1 MSSMFKEDPV
11 FKATPESIGSLVA
24 SIHKGTIAIPDFQ
37 RSFVWDPKRT
47 VELLKSIISRY
58 PAGTLLTWE
67 QSTSV
72 KFGSR
77 PFAGAPEP
85 QKEPKRLV
93 LDGQQRLTA
102 LYQALTG
109 TGDYQF
115 FMKVWPFIDRG
126 QGVLLNLE
134 DVDLDNALM
143 AYDLSGR
150 MRFDPLDEAWQIS
163 KGVFPIAAYDRL
175 RPWFKKLA
183 RSVEEDRDAADQ
195 LEELLNQFRDTY
207 LQPLDS
213 YAFPVVDLPVSTS
226 LVAVC
231 NIFETLNK
239 SGKVLGPFELLTAK
253 YYPTGVHL
261 RDMWDTACQ
270 QYPLLV
276 DFAVDP
282 YSVLQ
287 AISLRSRGSAQ
298 RFDVLNRLD
307 ASSVREHW
315 NGTVAAFADVLDMLK
330 RECGVI
336 SAQWLPYSMTVVP
349 MAAVYPEVAQL
360 RSQYR
365 VSARER
371 LRQYYWCTVFTENF
385 DQGANSQAG
394 ADYKLLRG
402 WVVGESQEAPEA
414 VAEFNLTDYD
424 LLSARANRK
433 ALFRGFVTLLIQSG
447 AKDFL
452 TAQAITSLDP
462 ASFILDGAR
471 VFPKSWIETPGNNP
485 EGHSSELILNRLV
498 IEKSLRR
505 LIKDTPFGEFVAA
518 QEESDRRKYVDVLSS
533 HLVEDGEESGLECL
547 EYNLFL
553 QERLTLLVEQI
564 EGVTGQSLIYES
576 EG

>member
-1 MSSMFKEDPV
+1 MFKADPV
-11 FKATPESIGSLVA
+11 FKATPESVGSLIE
-24 SIHKGTIAIPDFQ
+24 SIHRGAIALPDFQ

-67 QSTSV
+67 QSDDV
-72 KFGSR
+72 RFGSR
-77 PFAGAPEP
+77 SFEGAPAP
-85 QKEPKRLV
+85 KQDPKRLV

-109 TGDYQF
+109 TGEYHF
-115 FMKVWPFIDRG
+115 FMKVWPFIDRQTG
-126 QGVLLNLE
+126 SLLSPE
-134 DVDLDNALM
+134 DVDLDSALI
-143 AYDLSGR
+143 AYDLTGR
-150 MRFDPLDEAWQIS
+150 RRFDPLDEDWQIS
-163 KGVFPIAAYDRL
+163 NGIFPISSYGRI

-183 RSVEEDRDAADQ
+183 RSVEVDGQRADD
-195 LEELLNQFRDTY
+195 LEEVLNQFRDTY
-207 LQPLDS
+207 LQPLES
-213 YAFPVVDLPVSTS
+213 YSFPVVDLPASTS

-261 RDMWDTACQ
+261 RDLWDAACQ

-276 DFAVDP
+276 EFGVDP

-298 RFDVLNRLD
+298 RFDVLNRLEP
-307 ASSVREHW
+307 SSIREHW
-315 NGTVAAFADVLDMLK
+315 DMTVAAFADMLDMLK

-336 SAQWLPYSMTVVP
+336 LPQWLPYSMVVVP
-349 MAAVYPEVAQL
+349 MAAVYPEVVQL
-360 RSQYR
+360 RSHYR
-365 VSARER
+365 AAARER

-402 WVVGESQEAPEA
+402 WVVGNSQDAPEA
-414 VAEFNLTDYD
+414 VSEFNLTDYD
-424 LLSARANRK
+424 LLGARANKK

-452 TAQAITSLDP
+452 TAQAITSLDHK
-462 ASFILDGAR
+462 AFILDGAR
-471 VFPKSWIETPGNNP
+471 VFPRTWLNILGNNP
-485 EGHSSELILNRLV
+485 EGHSSELILNR
-498 IEKSLRR
+498 IMIDKSLRVT
-505 LIKDTPFGEFVAA
+505 IKDRPFGEHVAA
-518 QEESDRRKYVDVLSS
+518 QAEFDRRKYSDVLRS
-533 HLVEDGEESGLECL
+533 HLIDDGDESGLEL
-547 EYNLFL
+547 SDYNRFL
-553 QERLTLLVEQI
+553 QERLTLLVELI
-564 EGVTGQSLIYES
+564 EEVTGQSLIYES

>member
-1 MSSMFKEDPV
+1 MFKADPV
-11 FKATPESIGSLVA
+11 FKASPESIGSLIEA
-24 SIHKGTIAIPDFQ
+24 IHDGSIALPDFQ

-67 QSTSV
+67 QSPNV

-77 PFAGAPEP
+77 PFEGAPGGAQQTE
-85 QKEPKRLV
+85 RLV

-109 TGDYQF
+109 TGDYHF
-115 FMKVWPFIDRG
+115 FMKVWPFINRSSG
-126 QGVLLNLE
+126 TLLSLE
-134 DVDLDNALM
+134 DVDLDSALM
-143 AYDLSGR
+143 AYDLTGR
-150 MRFDPLDEAWQIS
+150 MRFDPLDEDWQIAN
-163 KGVFPIAAYDRL
+163 GVFPISSYDHL

-183 RSVEEDRDAADQ
+183 RSVETDSDAADQ
-195 LEELLNQFRDTY
+195 IEEVFNKFRDTY
-207 LQPLDS
+207 LQPLES
-213 YAFPVVDLPVSTS
+213 YSFPVVDLPAKTS

-253 YYPTGVHL
+253 FYPTGVHL
-261 RDMWDTACQ
+261 RDLWDTACQ
-270 QYPLLV
+270 QYPLIV
-276 DFAVDP
+276 DFGVDP
-282 YSVLQ
+282 YNVLQ

-307 ASSVREHW
+307 ASGVREHW
-315 NGTVAAFADVLDMLK
+315 DATVAAFADVLDMLK

-336 SAQWLPYSMTVVP
+336 SAQWLPYSMVLVP

-360 RSQYR
+360 RPQYR
-365 VSARER
+365 APARER

-402 WVVGESQEAPEA
+402 WVTGGAEDAPEA
-414 VAEFNLTDYD
+414 VREFNLTDYD
-424 LLSARANRK
+424 LLNARANKK

-452 TAQAITSLDP
+452 TAQAITNLDQKG
-462 ASFILDGAR
+462 FILDGAR
-471 VFPKSWIETPGNNP
+471 FFPKAWLDGSGNNP
-485 EGHSSELILNRLV
+485 DGHSSDLILNRLV
-498 IEKSLRR
+498 IDKSLRR
-505 LIKDTPFGEFVAA
+505 AIRDRPFGEYVAA
-518 QEESDRRKYVDVLSS
+518 QEEFDRRKYSDVLAS
-533 HLVEDGEESGLECL
+533 HLVDDGEASGLERSN
-547 EYNLFL
+547 YNLFL

-564 EGVTGQSLIYES
+564 EEVTGQSLIYES